1 MTDPLHYIDRTRT
14 YYLALGYD
22 APYVWA
28 ENSSIPFAPLQ
39 KPLSKTKIALVTTA
53 ALFDP
58 TKGDQGPN
66 APYNGGAKFYT
77 PYQASTEEAPKT
89 GISHIAYDRKHTRAT
104 DEQAWLPLNA
114 LKQAASEGLIGGVTK
129 HFHGLP
135 TNRSQR
141 TTLEED
147 AVLLLEALIR
157 DQADAAIL
165 VPNCPVCHQS
175 ATLAARHLEEAGMPT
190 VVMGCAKDIVESA
203 GAPRFVFSDF
213 PLGNGAGKPH
223 DEISQRDTLALAF
236 ALLEKAKSP
245 ETKINPQVWSSDHSW
260 KDDYSNP
267 EKLSAEEL
275 AEKRAAF
282 DAGKQAAK
290 AVR

>member
-1 MTDPLHYIDRTRT
+1 MTDPLHYIDRTRA

-22 APYVWA
+22 EPYVWA
-28 ENSSIPFAPLQ
+28 KNSDIPFTPLK
-39 KPLSKTKIALVTTA
+39 KPLAKTKITLVTTA
-53 ALFDP
+53 AVFDP
-58 TKGDQGPN
+58 AKGDQGPG

-77 PYQASTEEAPKT
+77 PYKAPVENPPKT
-89 GISHIAYDRKHTRAT
+89 GISHIAYDRKHTPAT

-114 LKQAASEGLIGGVTK
+114 LKQAATDGVIGRVTDY
-129 HFHGLP
+129 FHGLP

-141 TTLEED
+141 TTIEED
-147 AVLLLEALIR
+147 AVLLLEALKH
-157 DQADAAIL
+157 DQADVAIL

-175 ATLAARHLEEAGMPT
+175 VTLAARCLEENGIPT

-223 DEISQRDTLALAF
+223 DKVSQKQTLALALD
-236 ALLEKAKSP
+236 LLAKATSP
-245 ETKINPQVWSSDHSW
+245 ETVINPQVWSKDHSW
-260 KDDYSNP
+260 KEDYSNP
-267 EKLSAEEL
+267 KKLSAKEL
-275 AEKRAAF
+275 ADKRAAF